1 MAAKR
6 YRSSSI
12 TIDVPV
18 SDVLDEIDDDDLLKE
33 VRNRELELP
42 AGVEASIGCDRSY
55 AEEAIL
61 LLRTGRSWDALTLL
75 ERALHPKFQDRAAC
89 EKALA
94 KVRMS
99 A

>member
-1 MAAKR
+1 MATKR
-6 YRSSSI
+6 YRSANI

-18 SDVLDEIDDDDLLKE
+18 SDVLDEIEDEALLAE
-33 VRNRELELP
+33 VRSRELELP
-42 AGVEASIGCDRSY
+42 AGMEASIGCDRSY

-61 LLRTGRSWDALTLL
+61 LMRTGRTWDAITLL
-75 ERALHPKFQDRAAC
+75 ERALYPKFQTRVSC

>member
-1 MAAKR
+1 MASSR
-6 YRSSSI
+6 YRSGSI
-12 TIDVPV
+12 QIDVPV
-18 SDVLDEIDDDDLLKE
+18 SDVLDEVDDESLLQE
-33 VRNRELELP
+33 VRDRELELP
-42 AGVEASIGCDRSY
+42 ASMETPIGCDRSY

-61 LLRTGRSWDALTLL
+61 LLRTGRTYDALTLL
-75 ERALHPKFQDRAAC
+75 ERVIFPKFETREAC